1 MSTNKVITK
10 LHKNRVQSLRTVNL
24 NRIGEVTANIMN
36 ATEVVYEARNEVI
49 TLQGNL
55 EAILGEVKSSIV
67 IMSKLEA
74 EVADIEAAIID
85 LGLTVPD
92 DLQQA
97 LDNIDAVAN
106 SGLEISLEE
115 AISALQ
121 SFRNQ
126 LQGLG

>member
-1 MSTNKVITK
+1 MSTQNILSK
-10 LHKNRVQSLRTVNL
+10 LHKKVELKSRRVDL
-24 NRIGEVTANIMN
+24 NRIGEVTANIAN

-74 EVADIEAAIID
+74 EVADIEAAVID
-85 LGLTVPD
+85 LGLPVPD

-97 LDNIDAVAN
+97 LDDIDVVAN

-126 LQGLG
+126 LQSLG